1 MIRMPASNV
10 ISNAS
15 APLST
20 VIPLQLPLQKITVSQ
35 SSTSISSVIYTSTT
49 ELDDII
55 IQKFQLLRDPLT
67 QIEALKD
74 IIFHCDDCILTAP
87 KIKKLISKM
96 QCRGLTVNQEVVEG
110 IIRYKHKRIDEDFV
124 EIYNNIKG
132 MYPEL
137 DQRRTMFFMA
147 ERLIEKN
154 ILLTPSAW
162 QQKLKACGTHIP
174 HFNLLSTCWSI
185 ADADI
190 TTDMSLWIQH
200 NQPGTLVRKVA
211 QQFEWLVNFL
221 NAFPDEQFT
230 WHRLTKVAF
239 CAGINPQEKIV
250 RNVIKYANAEKAR
263 LMVAS
268 ACDYETR
275 LMEARLP
282 SAIITMESGLPFI
295 SQLPVY
301 LAPVDGAVLPGS
313 DQILLCWECVKKRC
327 HLLQKLLNIIISD
340 EIKWLMLIHEVQLLT
355 PDKDT
360 LCLEKIITSL
370 VEHIHAGELNEAAA
384 KAAWDASKADLSKLD
399 LSMCSAF
406 LRTIDVKSEAETRD
420 SIRTLFINFP
430 WLRNE
435 TPGALMLL
443 LYRYEMLTHSVS
455 LLNSVKYELN
465 DNPQLLRQRDPSS
478 ASAVTGRR

>member
-10 ISNAS
+10 VPGAS
-15 APLST
+15 ATLST
-20 VIPLQLPLQKITVSQ
+20 ATPLQLPLQQITVSQ
-35 SSTSISSVIYTSTT
+35 SSTTISSVIYTSTS

-55 IQKFQLLRDPLT
+55 IQKFKLLSNPLT
-67 QIEALKD
+67 QTEALQD
-74 IIFHCDDCILTAP
+74 IIFHCDDCILTVP
-87 KIKKLISKM
+87 KIKKFIYKM
-96 QCRGLTVNQEVVEG
+96 NCRGLIVNQQVIEG
-110 IIRYKHKRIDEDFV
+110 IVSFKHKRVDEDFV
-124 EIYNNIKG
+124 GIYNNITN

-137 DQRRTMFFMA
+137 DQRRSMFLMA
-147 ERLIEKN
+147 EKLIEKN
-154 ILLTPSAW
+154 IMLTPSAW
-162 QQKLKACGTHIP
+162 QQKLKACGTNIP

-200 NQPGTLVRKVA
+200 NQPGKLVRKVA
-211 QQFEWLVNFL
+211 QQFEWLVKL
-221 NAFPDEQFT
+221 LKAFPDEHLT
-230 WHRLTKVAF
+230 WHQLTKAAF
-239 CAGINPQEKIV
+239 WAGINPQEKVV
-250 RNVIKYANAEKAR
+250 REVIKYANAEKAR
-263 LMVAS
+263 LMAAP
-268 ACDYETR
+268 ACDHER
-275 LMEARLP
+275 SLMEVRFP
-282 SAIITMESGLPFI
+282 SATITTDSCLPFI

-301 LAPVDGAVLPGS
+301 LPPVDSAVLPGS
-313 DQILLCWECVKKRC
+313 DQIMLCWECVKKRC

-340 EIKWLMLIHEVQLLT
+340 EIKWLMLIHEVQLLA
-355 PDKDT
+355 PDKDR
-360 LCLEKIITSL
+360 LSLEKITTSL
-370 VEHIHAGELNEAAA
+370 VEHIYAGELNGAAA

-399 LSMCSAF
+399 QSMCSAF

-420 SIRTLFINFP
+420 SIRTLFIKFP

-435 TPGALMLL
+435 SPGTLMLL